1 MCNLHKQF
9 TDLAC
14 VSSISRKIA
23 QMVVGLSYFIKN
35 NTKNSQMEYFSYL
48 RYAMIYRCNLQNL
61 QTRKTI
67 GKMTKN

>member
-1 MCNLHKQF
+1 
-9 TDLAC
+9 
-14 VSSISRKIA
+14 
-23 QMVVGLSYFIKN
+23 MVVGLSYFIKN
-35 NTKNSQMEYFSYL
+35 NTKNSQMEYFSCL